1 MRSFLILALLFFSQA
16 VFAGNSLSTKIHN
29 QYVSLRALGMGNAY
43 TAVADD
49 YTLIFYNPAG
59 FAKKKANEIQFSLVG
74 AGGAKA
80 TLDFAK
86 DVTDASETPGDD
98 TDKAEA
104 ISTVLDKYAGDSMGL
119 RLQAAELFWIRKHW
133 GFALVPVDLSLDVT
147 VDKQLGPTVDLNVIK
162 DSTLAIGGGGD
173 VNKELSW
180 GVTLKGIH
188 RLQVSEKLVAIQLAT
203 EPNLVSADR
212 ASEGFALDADIG
224 FLYSPSWFSKTVT
237 KRLPAQASA
246 TTKVKKAKAR
256 AAAKSAEPA
265 FPPPDALSLTVENG
279 VSGTVQSTHNAE
291 VTSGAS
297 KVAVEA
303 DVTSGTA
310 KVAKE
315 DKAVSGTTELKAE
328 EPKKQEPKI
337 IEVQEEVYPLTLSF
351 VARNVLGSSFAKQK
365 LINKE
370 AVNAPDKLQQVFD
383 IGSQWEFATF
393 GSLTLRA
400 MLDFKNLNH
409 KMATTAAK
417 TTHAGVEFDY
427 SPSGWFK
434 TQFRAGM
441 NQGYYTLGTTLL
453 LGVLNIEAAT
463 YGEEV
468 GTASNKVESR
478 IYAAKVGMNF

>member
-1 MRSFLILALLFFSQA
+1 MRSILTLALLFISQT

-59 FAKKKANEIQFSLVG
+59 FAKKKANEVQFSIVG
-74 AGGAKA
+74 VGGAKA
-80 TLDFAK
+80 TVDFAK
-86 DVTDASETPGDD
+86 DVQDASNTPGDD
-98 TDKAEA
+98 TDKANA
-104 ISTVLDKYAGDSMGL
+104 ISTVLDKYAGDSMGV
-119 RLQAAELFWIRKHW
+119 RLQAAEMFWIRKHW
-133 GFALVPVDLSLDVT
+133 GFALVPVDLTLDIT

-162 DSTLAIGGGGD
+162 DSTLAIGGGGE

-212 ASEGFALDADIG
+212 AAEGFAFDADIG

-237 KRLPAQASA
+237 RRVPAQASD

-256 AAAKSAEPA
+256 AATKAAEPA
-265 FPPPDALSLTVENG
+265 FPPTDLNLTVENG
-279 VSGTVQSTHNAE
+279 
-291 VTSGAS
+291 TSDTA
-297 KVAVEA
+297 KVAADAEA
-303 DVTSGTA
+303 ASGTA

-315 DKAVSGTTELKAE
+315 GEAVSGTAEVKAE
-328 EPKKQEPKI
+328 ESKKEESKLV
-337 IEVQEEVYPLTLSF
+337 EVQEELYPLTLSF
-351 VARNVLGSSFAKQK
+351 VARNVLGSNFAKQK
-365 LINKE
+365 LINKD
-370 AVNAPDKLQQVFD
+370 AVNSPDKLQQVFD

-400 MLDFKNLNH
+400 MVDFKNLNH
-409 KMATTAAK
+409 KLATTAAK

-453 LGVLNIEAAT
+453 LGVVNIEAAT

-468 GTASNKVESR
+468 GTASNKVQSR
-478 IYAAKVGMNF
+478 IYAAKFGMNF